1 MQLKFSSSRNA
12 NGITY
17 SCLWPKYLNVKV
29 VLDIVAQKDTSNT
42 SGGPSENAHVV
53 FHFFKQ
59 DLTDNSIVKTLE
71 SIQVPV
77 FKPSSK
83 VGHLTSIHS

>member
-1 MQLKFSSSRNA
+1 M
-12 NGITY
+12 
-17 SCLWPKYLNVKV
+17 
-29 VLDIVAQKDTSNT
+29 AQKDTWNT
-42 SGGPSENAHVV
+42 SGGSSENAHVV
-53 FHFFKQ
+53 FHFLKQ